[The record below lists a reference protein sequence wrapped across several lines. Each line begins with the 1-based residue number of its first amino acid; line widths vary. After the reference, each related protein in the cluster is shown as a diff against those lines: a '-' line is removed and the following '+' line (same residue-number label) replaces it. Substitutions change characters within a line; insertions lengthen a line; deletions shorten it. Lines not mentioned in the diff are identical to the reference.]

1 MDDYV
6 DYLKK
11 FPRRSAAKGG
21 GAGSIG
27 ADPKFTEAPL
37 VNVRETAILPCSR
50 RLKNKITNRRRLSE
64 FGRLMFPKCGRDR
77 RFPHPMAHI
86 LRGTNGS

>member
-1 MDDYV
+1 MVPAPPEGRMFGVPCALWFIFVKLSFLIFFMDDYV

-37 VNVRETAILPCSR
+37 A
-50 RLKNKITNRRRLSE
+50 
-64 FGRLMFPKCGRDR
+64 
-77 RFPHPMAHI
+77 
-86 LRGTNGS
+86 